1 MTINDLKQLRESEDK
16 VEFKAA
22 ENNFP
27 WNGGSHTDQK
37 ERRKCFLG
45 YVVALCNEGGGYLVL
60 GMGDNHPHEVIG
72 SNFAEG
78 EIGNLEDAVYDKL
91 GIRVHI
97 QELFDNGNRVV
108 VTKIPPRPKGRT
120 LKFEGVP
127 LMRTGESLR
136 NMSDDEV
143 FAILS
148 EQEADF
154 SGTIC
159 PGLRLEDLDENAIG
173 ILKSKYAE
181 KQHNESFLTQ
191 ANEQVLIDLELLKN
205 GRLTYA
211 ALILLGKKDKI
222 KELLPQCAINLE
234 YRSNPS
240 SIQFDKRN
248 LFADPYFLLIEDLW
262 KIIDARNKMKHIQ
275 IDSYIADIPELNNE
289 VIRESINNAVAHRDY
304 TKSSEIVI
312 KQSPVAFSVSSH
324 GGFPLGVNKDNILT
338 VNSTPRNRLLA
349 EVLTKTGLVERSGQG
364 VDKIFYQTLSEG
376 KAFPSYDNSDLF
388 QVTINI
394 PALVKYP
401 VFALFIRNIQKE
413 LLAENKLGVHHL
425 IVLVKIR
432 GGKELTESD
441 LEAIPKLSSV
451 GAIKEGKGEILLSGE
466 YTRLVEMLEG
476 SDVDKIIAFVSKNAP
491 VKMGDILQ
499 LFNHR
504 LTRRQ
509 VNNLVFNLVEGGM
522 IEKEGKGSA
531 TVYSIKEHR

>member
-1 MTINDLKQLRESEDK
+1 MTINELKQLRESEDK

-27 WNGGSHTDQK
+27 WNGGSHTGQK

-45 YVVALCNEGGGYLVL
+45 YIVALCNEGGGYLVL
-60 GMGDNHPHEVIG
+60 GMGDDHPHEVIG
-72 SNFAEG
+72 SNFSEG
-78 EIGNLEDAVYDKL
+78 EIGNLEDAVYEKL

-97 QELFDNGNRVV
+97 QELFEDKKRVV
-108 VTKIPPRPKGRT
+108 VTKTPARPKGRT

-154 SGTIC
+154 SATIC
-159 PGLRLEDLDENAIG
+159 PNLTLEDLDENAIR

-191 ANEQVLIDLELLKN
+191 TNEQVLIDLELFKN

-234 YRSNPS
+234 HRSNPA
-240 SIQFDKRN
+240 SIQFDKRG
-248 LFADPYFLLIEDLW
+248 LFTDPYFLLIEDLW

-289 VIRESINNAVAHRDY
+289 VIRESVNNAVAHRDY
-304 TKSSEIVI
+304 TKSSEIII
-312 KQSPVAFSVSSH
+312 KQSPAAFSVSSH

-394 PALVKYP
+394 PALIKYP
-401 VFALFIRNIQKE
+401 VFALFIREIQKG
-413 LLAENKLGVHHL
+413 LSAENKLGVHHL
-425 IVLVKIR
+425 IALVKIR
-432 GGKELTESD
+432 EGKELTESD
-441 LEAIPKLSSV
+441 LKAIPKLSSV
-451 GAIKEGKGEILLSGE
+451 GAIKESKDEILLSAE

-476 SDVDKIIAFVSKNAP
+476 KDVDKISDFVAKNGP
-491 VKMGDILQ
+491 VKMGEILQ
-499 LFNHR
+499 LFSHR

-509 VNNLVFNLVEGGM
+509 VNNLVFNLVEGR
-522 IEKEGKGSA
+522 ILNQEGKGSA
-531 TVYSIKEHR
+531 TVYTIKEY